1 MQNKPESQTEGYRH
15 RTHAQL
21 LDCSS
26 QVCHGFRSLVSLSYK
41 VTVRY
46 RFSDRRIWFGFLFLF
61 SVSRF
66 QFRAANCEVTD
77 SRSAHLKMTSENAST
92 TASTQSVRSKTDPT
106 WEHCAEVKLPDGKI
120 RLKCLYCAKEFAGGG
135 IHRMKQHLAGKKG
148 DAISCKKVPA
158 DVRYRLEENLK
169 EIREN
174 KGKRQDSYEEDNPY
188 GPNVTPLESHD
199 GNSEEISTPQSQ
211 TLKEIQSQSQT
222 QLGKRKAPIDKYF
235 APRTT
240 PGAQPGIRS
249 ALAGKEPIRRA
260 DMAFAKWMYDCC
272 IPLNVVNS
280 AFFQPMIDA
289 FTAIGP
295 GYKGPSYHAM
305 RTKLLLDT
313 KKEVQLMVDSF
324 RNFWDDTGC
333 TIMADGWQD
342 QANRQLINFL
352 VYSPRGIV
360 FIKSVDASDIV
371 KDAQNLCNLFTEM
384 VDFVGVTNVVHLVT
398 DNAANY
404 KAAGRLLCDKFPS
417 IFWSPCAA
425 HCLNLILGD
434 IGKTD
439 IVIGLA
445 TRASMVTKFV
455 YNHAFLLAWLRKREG
470 WTEIIRPGVTRFA
483 TTFIALKSIHEHKHD
498 LQALVTSKV
507 FLDSRYSKGE
517 KAKDATLIVLDN
529 QFWNDCK
536 IVVQI
541 VSPLIRLLRIV
552 DADERPSLGYVYDG
566 MYRARKTIKNILM
579 NKKPLYKPYTRI
591 IKKRWDSQLRQKL
604 HAAAYFLNPV
614 FFYDKQSFSKKPEV
628 MAGFLDVLDKTI
640 TSNKTKFVQE
650 SLLYQD
656 RVDSFGR
663 SLAISSINSLRPNE
677 WWKMFGDS
685 APNVKK
691 LAMRLLSQTSSSS
704 GCERNWSVFE
714 RIHSKKRNRLEHK
727 RLNDLVFIHYN
738 LRLRNRVYN
747 KKRSFDPID
756 YESIGDI
763 EYWIMEDEDSPTL
776 NYDEIEEAMLYDDTI
791 IPQVSI
797 NQDEGNNE
805 GGGNEVSS
813 GGGCSIIEG
822 LDLRSFAQEDVET
835 YSYDDLRETHAWL
848 NQDPPIFD
856 KS

>member
-1 MQNKPESQTEGYRH
+1 MVGPVRPSASPHSGSARREKLCERLSRVEPAKIVSWAANRSWAANWITFTIAASGLACCFSSWFHDFNSELRTVKS
-15 RTHAQL
+15 RTHGRRICGNIL
-21 LDCSS
+21 SS
-26 QVCHGFRSLVSLSYK
+26 QHRATDTFSLSFDFK
-41 VTVRY
+41 LPT
-46 RFSDRRIWFGFLFLF
+46 
-61 SVSRF
+61 
-66 QFRAANCEVTD
+66 
-77 SRSAHLKMTSENAST
+77 KMTSENAST

-199 GNSEEISTPQSQ
+199 GNSKEISTPQSQ

-324 RNFWDDTGC
+324 RNFWDDIGC

-384 VDFVGVTNVVHLVT
+384 VDFVGVTNVVHLVI

-404 KAAGRLLCDKFPS
+404 KAAGQLLCDKFPS

-425 HCLNLILGD
+425 HYLNLILGD
-434 IGKTD
+434 IGKMD

-455 YNHAFLLAWLRKREG
+455 YNHAFLFAWLRKREG

-517 KAKDATLIVLDN
+517 KAKDVTLIVLDN

-628 MAGFLDVLDKTI
+628 IAGFLDVLDKTI

-677 WWKMFGDS
+677 WWK
-685 APNVKK
+685 
-691 LAMRLLSQTSSSS
+691 
-704 GCERNWSVFE
+704 
-714 RIHSKKRNRLEHK
+714 I
-727 RLNDLVFIHYN
+727 
-738 LRLRNRVYN
+738 VYN

-763 EYWIMEDEDSPTL
+763 EYWIMEDEDSPTF

-805 GGGNEVSS
+805 GGGNEVPS

-822 LDLRSFAQEDVET
+822 LDLRSFAQDVET
-835 YSYDDLRETHAWL
+835 YNYDDLRETHAWL